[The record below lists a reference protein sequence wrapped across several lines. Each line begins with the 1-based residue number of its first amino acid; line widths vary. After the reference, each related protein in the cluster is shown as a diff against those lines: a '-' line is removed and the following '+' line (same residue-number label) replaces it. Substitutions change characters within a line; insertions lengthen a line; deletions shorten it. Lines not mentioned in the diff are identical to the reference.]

1 MANHNAR
8 PVMSFTS
15 RPNFNEA
22 LAMVDAIFLAFL
34 GDLAAVALWAKNHA
48 RAWIF
53 FRLPYEALAL
63 LLVVSIWS
71 ATSLSAWGSPLKPQE
86 TIAVR
91 QGGLQGP
98 LEASPIS
105 NESIGEEPAFVSE
118 LEASRE
124 LAPDRRLA
132 DPIPFYNLLSS
143 PEEPIGGSLIRVK
156 TSSGDIG
163 LMVYGRIAI
172 DVVTSNGRLLAPYGY
187 IFLGPRFEES
197 QWTNTISARQSTLG
211 FLFNGPE
218 LEGFKTLARFETYFL
233 SSVVDANVYGL
244 AQYFLYAKLQ
254 NDDWAY
260 TGGVTTALVNPL
272 APSVLNPAAGSN
284 FGNLGFMRPQLRAE
298 RFLQIND
305 SVQITPQF
313 ALSSPVGTDFF
324 QQLNVT
330 DDGVLLGEENGWP
343 NIETRMGIALGQK
356 QDGARYAPV
365 ECGFSGAIGELRFT
379 RSDFQ
384 SPVERFTTIVWMYGA
399 DLRWQITPKMA
410 IMAEGYYGNA
420 LGSYAAGNK
429 QTFNLETGRGIL
441 ASGGFL
447 EMQFKPKDKWLFHAG
462 FMIDDPLDQDV
473 PLSGRV
479 RQQNAYTNLMYV
491 RNRYF
496 QIGLELAHLWS
507 GFKNPINGDNEA
519 WVVHNKMVFSF

>member
-1 MANHNAR
+1 M
-8 PVMSFTS
+8 
-15 RPNFNEA
+15 
-22 LAMVDAIFLAFL
+22 
-34 GDLAAVALWAKNHA
+34 
-48 RAWIF
+48 
-53 FRLPYEALAL
+53 ALAL
-63 LLVVSIWS
+63 LLVVWIWS
-71 ATSLSAWGSPLKPQE
+71 ATIQSAWASPFKPQE
-86 TIAVR
+86 TTEVK
-91 QGGLQGP
+91 QGL
-98 LEASPIS
+98 LEEALKAPPMS
-105 NESIGEEPAFVSE
+105 NESTSDEPTFATASEDSSE
-118 LEASRE
+118 LS
-124 LAPDRRLA
+124 PDRRLA
-132 DPIPFYNLLSS
+132 EPIPFYNLLSS
-143 PEEPIGGSLIRVK
+143 PEEPTGGSLIRVK
-156 TSSGDIG
+156 TSSEDIG

-172 DVVTSNGRLLAPYGY
+172 DTVTSNGRLLAPYGY

-244 AQYFLYAKLQ
+244 AQYFLYAKLH

-313 ALSSPVGTDFF
+313 AMSSPVGTDFF

-330 DDGVLLGEENGWP
+330 NDGVLLGEENGWP
-343 NIETRMGIALGQK
+343 NIETRMGIALGEK

-365 ECGFSGAIGELRFT
+365 EYGFSGAIGELRFT

-384 SPVERFTTIVWMYGA
+384 SPVERFTTLVWMYGA
-399 DLRWQITPKMA
+399 DLRWQITPKIA

-429 QTFNLETGRGIL
+429 QTFNLETGQGIL

-447 EMQFKPKDKWLFHAG
+447 ELQLKPKAKWLFHAG

-496 QIGLELAHLWS
+496 QIGWELAHLWS

-519 WVVHNKMVFSF
+519 WVLQNKIVFSF